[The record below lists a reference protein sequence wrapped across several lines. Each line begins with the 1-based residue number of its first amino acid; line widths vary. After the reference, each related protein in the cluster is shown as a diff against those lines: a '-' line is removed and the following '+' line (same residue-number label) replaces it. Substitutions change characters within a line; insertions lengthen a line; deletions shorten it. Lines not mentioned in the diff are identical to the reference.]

1 MGYHPVFEGVI
12 LGYRPVFDVI
22 APLQGDIKIRSKLSP
37 SEKKIA
43 LKSGIFLIFLIKMSS
58 KKRLIFYKS
67 FVHFVFLFL
76 SSVE

>member
-37 SEKKIA
+37 SEKKNRPKI
-43 LKSGIFLIFLIKMSS
+43 GNFFLVFNKNIIQKKINFL
-58 KKRLIFYKS
+58 
-67 FVHFVFLFL
+67 
-76 SSVE
+76 